1 MDLAYAHVDER
12 AAHCAAFG
20 PLVAATAQPMTS
32 LYSPADL
39 QALWLSFQLAA
50 LTSAILLVVST
61 PLALW
66 LARTRSPLSALVDAI
81 VALPLVLP
89 PTVLGFYLLCLLG
102 RDGYVGGF
110 FQRMG
115 IAPPVFS
122 FAGIL
127 IGSLVYS
134 LPFVVQALQAGFRA
148 VGDPLLEAASTL
160 RASPASIFFAVIM
173 PLSKRAFLAGGV
185 LAFAHTLGEFG
196 VVLMIGGSIPGRT
209 QTASIAI
216 FSHVEALE
224 YRAAHVL
231 SATLVV
237 VSLSLLF
244 AIYLLNRKPATA
256 RGDWSRDQ

>member
-1 MDLAYAHVDER
+1 
-12 AAHCAAFG
+12 
-20 PLVAATAQPMTS
+20 MTS
-32 LYSPADL
+32 LYSPSDL
-39 QALWLSFQLAA
+39 QALWLSFQLAT

-66 LARTRSPLSALVDAI
+66 LARSRSPLSAFVDAI

-102 RDGYVGGF
+102 RDGYLGSLL
-110 FQRMG
+110 QRAG
-115 IAPPVFS
+115 IAAPVFS

-134 LPFVVQALQAGFRA
+134 LPFVVQALQSGFRA
-148 VGDPLLEAASTL
+148 VGSPLIEAASTL
-160 RASPASIFFAVIM
+160 RASPAATFFSVIM

-216 FSHVEALE
+216 FSHVEALD

-231 SATLVV
+231 SGTLVLV
-237 VSLSLLF
+237 CFGLLS
-244 AIYLLNRKPATA
+244 AIYVLNRKPPVAHS
-256 RGDWSRDQ
+256 DWSRDQ

>member
-1 MDLAYAHVDER
+1 MSA
-12 AAHCAAFG
+12 
-20 PLVAATAQPMTS
+20 
-32 LYSPADL
+32 LYSPTDL
-39 QALWLSFQLAA
+39 AALWLSFQLAS
-50 LTSAILLVVST
+50 LTSVILLVIAT

-66 LARTRSPLSALVDAI
+66 LARGRSRLCIVVDAI

-89 PTVLGFYLLCLLG
+89 PTVLGFYLLCALG
-102 RDGYVGGF
+102 RDGWLGALAERLGF
-110 FQRMG
+110 
-115 IAPPVFS
+115 AAPVFS

-134 LPFVVQALQAGFRA
+134 LPFVVQALQAAFRA
-148 VGDPLLEAASTL
+148 VGTPLLEAASTL
-160 RASPASIFFAVIM
+160 RASPTATFFAVVL
-173 PLSKRAFLAGGV
+173 PLSKRGFLSGAV

-216 FSHVEALE
+216 FSHVEALD

-237 VSLSLLF
+237 VSFALLC
-244 AIYLLNRKPATA
+244 AIYALNRNAPNDKTGGA
-256 RGDWSRDQ
+256 RPR

>member
-1 MDLAYAHVDER
+1 
-12 AAHCAAFG
+12 
-20 PLVAATAQPMTS
+20 MTS
-32 LYSPADL
+32 LYSSSDL

-50 LTSAILLVVST
+50 LTSAILLVASK
-61 PLALW
+61 PLAWW
-66 LARTRSPLSALVDAI
+66 LARSRSPLSAFVDAV

-102 RDGYVGGF
+102 RDGYIGDLF
-110 FQRMG
+110 ERMG
-115 IAPPVFS
+115 LGAPVFS

-134 LPFVVQALQAGFRA
+134 LPFVVQALQTGFRA
-148 VGDPLLEAASTL
+148 VGSPLLEAASTL
-160 RASPASIFFAVIM
+160 RASPLSTFVAVVM

-216 FSHVEALE
+216 FSHVEALD
-224 YRAAHVL
+224 YRAAHEL

-244 AIYLLNRKPATA
+244 LIYLVNRGPAKPHA
-256 RGDWSRDQ
+256 DWSRDQ